1 MNNSEIEDTLAK
13 LDDWA
18 KTSRSKGRTLEQAAI
33 LIRKLRNELGRYQQ
47 TFNEKALLSL
57 TGQMYG
63 ISADEVREYLKFVL
77 DAEESRVSLK
87 GEDDD

>member
-33 LIRKLRNELGRYQQ
+33 LIRRLRNEISREEQERDDKEPCEYCKSGEYRQDGTRYMNDLYRFCPACGRR
-47 TFNEKALLSL
+47 L
-57 TGQMYG
+57 
-63 ISADEVREYLKFVL
+63 R
-77 DAEESRVSLK
+77 